1 MRRKMIRHFK
11 NNQKLIISVAII
23 GGIINAICSIR
34 DQMSIGGI
42 IVRTVLSVVLIMAIT
57 WIGLAAIDS
66 VMTVDNSKE

>member
-11 NNQKLIISVAII
+11 NNQKLIISAAII